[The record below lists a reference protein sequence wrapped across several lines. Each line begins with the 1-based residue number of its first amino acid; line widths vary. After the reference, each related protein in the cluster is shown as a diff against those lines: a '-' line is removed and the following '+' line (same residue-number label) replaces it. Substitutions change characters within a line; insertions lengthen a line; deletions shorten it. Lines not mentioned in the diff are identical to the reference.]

1 MKIKVEFE
9 CEIYPVEYTPWFTV
23 NNELKYTNLDCIE
36 SLEVFDAET
45 GEELL

>member
-9 CEIYPVEYTPWFTV
+9 CEIYPENTPWFTV
-23 NNELKYTNLDCIE
+23 NNEIKYTNLDCIE